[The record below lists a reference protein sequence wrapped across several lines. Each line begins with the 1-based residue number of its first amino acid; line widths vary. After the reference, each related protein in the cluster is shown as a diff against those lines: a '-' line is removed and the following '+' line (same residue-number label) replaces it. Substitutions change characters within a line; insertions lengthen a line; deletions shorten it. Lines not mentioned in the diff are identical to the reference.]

1 MPPERFYLE
10 LEPPSEALRACP
22 HVVIV
27 GGGFAGLKA
36 CHTLAGQQLRV
47 TLIDKRNFN
56 LFQPLLYQVA
66 SGLVSEADVA
76 SPLRQMVGQAP
87 NIQILLGEVVNID
100 PQAREVELNGQRLGY
115 DYLILASG
123 SGSSYFGRE
132 EWRPLA
138 PPMKILEHA
147 EEIRRRLLMALEEA
161 EQSSDLERR
170 RFLQTAVVVGAG
182 PAGCELAGSLIEL
195 MQRSVR
201 LDFKQL
207 DAADCR
213 VVLVDAVD
221 RVLPSMHPELSAAAA
236 RYLVGQGVEL
246 RLEAMVKAI
255 EAGRVELRSTVVGA
269 GAAPGASAAEGAPA
283 GESAAAGAAAP
294 EVPAGGI
301 LEAATIC
308 WTAGVRASRLGRLL
322 ADQCGCPL
330 DRGGRLLVEPDFSIP
345 GYPEIRAV
353 GDLACYT
360 HTPTATP
367 LPGMA
372 GPAVQAGGWVAAQ
385 ILASLAGRQHPP
397 FRWLDL
403 GSMAVIGPWYAVA
416 DLRGVRLTGLV
427 GWVLWALAHLAFIPD
442 TENRI
447 ALFSKWMWQ
456 IATRQRTAL
465 LITGR
470 PDQHLGVDVGLVR
483 SDRQQPNPGLAISSE
498 AGPACAGDRHAEA
511 EAAA

>member
-1 MPPERFYLE
+1 MTRDTFFLE
-10 LEPPSEALRACP
+10 LNPPTEAFRGCP

-36 CHTLAGQQLRV
+36 CHTLAGKPVRV

-87 NIQILLGEVVNID
+87 NIQILLGEVVALD
-100 PQAREVELNGQRLGY
+100 PESRQLEFHGQRLGY
-115 DYLILASG
+115 DHLILASG
-123 SGSSYFGRE
+123 SGSSYFGHE

-161 EQSSDLERR
+161 EQTRDPERR
-170 RFLQTAVVVGAG
+170 RFLQSAVVVGAG

-201 LDFKQL
+201 RDFKQL
-207 DAADCR
+207 DPADCR

-221 RVLPSMHPELSAAAA
+221 RVLPTMHPDLSADAA
-236 RYLVGQGVEL
+236 RYLQSQGVEL
-246 RLEAMVKAI
+246 RLGAMVQGI
-255 EAGRVELRSTVVGA
+255 EAGWVLLRSTLQ
-269 GAAPGASAAEGAPA
+269 PEGVPA
-283 GESAAAGAAAP
+283 IGSGTATATGSGSGSSSAAAAP
-294 EVPAGGI
+294 SIPLEASPPPS

-322 ADQCGCPL
+322 AESCGCAV
-330 DRGGRLLVEPDFSIP
+330 DRGGRVVVQPDFSVP
-345 GYPEIRAV
+345 GHPEIRVV
-353 GDLACYT
+353 GDLACYL
-360 HTPTATP
+360 HTPDGNP

-372 GPAVQAGGWVAAQ
+372 GPAVQTGGWVAEH
-385 ILASLAGRQHPP
+385 ILATLAGRDQPA

-416 DLRGVRLTGLV
+416 DLRGLRVTGLV

-483 SDRQQPNPGLAISSE
+483 SERQG
-498 AGPACAGDRHAEA
+498 AGSPEA
-511 EAAA
+511 EGVA

>member
-1 MPPERFYLE
+1 VERFFLE
-10 LEPPSEALRACP
+10 LDPPDEAMRAWP

-36 CHTLAGQQLRV
+36 CHVLARQPVRV

-87 NIQILLGEVVNID
+87 NIQILLGEVVDID
-100 PQAREVELNGQRLGY
+100 PQRRELVFNDHRYGY
-115 DYLILASG
+115 DQLILASG
-123 SGSSYFGRE
+123 SGSTYFGHE
-132 EWRPLA
+132 VWRPLA

-147 EEIRRRLLMALEEA
+147 DEIRRRVLSALEEA
-161 EQSSDLERR
+161 EQTRAPERR
-170 RFLQTAVVVGAG
+170 RFLQTVVVVGAG

-195 MQRSVR
+195 MHRAVR
-201 LDFKQL
+201 CDFKQL
-207 DAADCR
+207 QHEDCK
-213 VVLVDAVD
+213 VILVDLVD
-221 RVLPSMHPELSAAAA
+221 RVLPAMAPKLASAAA
-236 RYLVGQGVEL
+236 RYLETAGVEL
-246 RLEAMVKAI
+246 RL
-255 EAGRVELRSTVVGA
+255 GQRVQGISA
-269 GAAPGASAAEGAPA
+269 GAVCICGPD
-283 GESAAAGAAAP
+283 GEQT
-294 EVPAGGI
+294 
-301 LEAATIC
+301 LTAATIC
-308 WTAGVRASRLGRLL
+308 WTAGVRASSLGKLL
-322 ADQCGCPL
+322 AERTGCAI

-345 GYPEIRAV
+345 GHPEIRAV
-353 GDLACYT
+353 GDLCCYA
-360 HTPTATP
+360 HTADGRS

-372 GPAVQAGGWVAAQ
+372 GPAVQMGGWVARD
-385 ILASLAGRQHPP
+385 ILNRLRGITSTP

-416 DLRGVRLTGLV
+416 DLRGWHLTGLP
-427 GWVLWALAHLAFIPD
+427 GWIVWALAHLAFIPD

-470 PDQHLGVDVGLVR
+470 PDQHVGVDVGLQR
-483 SDRQQPNPGLAISSE
+483 A
-498 AGPACAGDRHAEA
+498 AGATAGR
-511 EAAA
+511 